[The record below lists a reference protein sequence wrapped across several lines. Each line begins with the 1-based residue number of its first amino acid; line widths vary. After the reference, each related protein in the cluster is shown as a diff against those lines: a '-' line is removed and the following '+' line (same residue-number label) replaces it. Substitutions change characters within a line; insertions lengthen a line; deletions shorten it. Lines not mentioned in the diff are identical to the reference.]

1 MVTLTLK
8 VTRLGNVENRTSQR
22 GDIYH
27 LQDVELTDGQLVTR
41 YHPVTGQP
49 EQREQPIRMQLV
61 GDVCQQSQGMQVGQW
76 VDVTI
81 ELGSY
86 RSNTYRVIG
95 VAPAAS
101 QPQMAAQAAPPTAA
115 PQYGAPVTPTY
126 NPQFR

>member
-22 GDIYH
+22 GNIYH

-41 YHPVTGQP
+41 YHPVTGQS

-81 ELGSY
+81 ELDSY
-86 RSNTYRVIG
+86 RSNTYHVIS
-95 VAPAAS
+95 VAPS
-101 QPQMAAQAAPPTAA
+101 TVQPQMAAQAAPAQAA